1 MMMMMML
8 LSSLLCKNLLKP
20 FTAFRASDK
29 EKIVTFSDL
38 IKSSFQRRLGNQTDF
53 WIGLTLATMFPIQ
66 NPRG

>member
-1 MMMMMML
+1 MMMMML

-53 WIGLTLATMFPIQ
+53 LDWTKFGHNVSHSEP
-66 NPRG
+66 